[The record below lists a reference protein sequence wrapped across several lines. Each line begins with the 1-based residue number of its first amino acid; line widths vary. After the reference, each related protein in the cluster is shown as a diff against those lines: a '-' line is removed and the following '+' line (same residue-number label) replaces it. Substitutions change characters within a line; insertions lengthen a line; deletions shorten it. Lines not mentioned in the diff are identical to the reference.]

1 MTQTSKY
8 AGRSEASRRSS
19 RAVAKAL
26 DPRFFKALCDP
37 NRISLLL
44 RLAGCGRAC
53 TVSELNPCCPI
64 DLSVVSRHLGVLR
77 DAGIVESEKRG
88 KEVYYTVRANEVI
101 ETLRSI
107 ADAMEGCCCSPKSK
121 RENKQ

>member
-8 AGRSEASRRSS
+8 AERYAASRRSS

-26 DPRFFKALCDP
+26 DPRFFRALCDP

-44 RLAGCGRAC
+44 RLAGRGRAC
-53 TVSELNPCCPI
+53 TVSELNKCCPV
-64 DLSVVSRHLGVLR
+64 DLSVVSRHLGLLR

-88 KEVYYTVRANEVI
+88 KEVYYTVRANDVI
-101 ETLRSI
+101 DTLRSI
-107 ADAMEGCCCSPKSK
+107 ANAMEGCCCSSESK
-121 RENKQ
+121 REKKR